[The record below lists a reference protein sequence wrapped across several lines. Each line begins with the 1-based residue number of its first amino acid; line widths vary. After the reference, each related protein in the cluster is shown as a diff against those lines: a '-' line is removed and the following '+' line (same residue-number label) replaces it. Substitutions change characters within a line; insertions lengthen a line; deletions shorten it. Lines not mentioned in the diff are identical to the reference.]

1 MINIIIDMKFSK
13 FNENAFVVLWP
24 TVFKFCGAVGLV
36 KNWKVAKFG
45 FNPISQFRT
54 RLVFMT
60 EICIFSYFS
69 VFSQFWLNFASA
81 SLRKS
86 RTEANFCH
94 LLAFAKPAAPQ
105 KFQPQITIKT
115 GKDWLRPKRP
125 VKDWRPSL
133 LPAPDNPIY
142 KRKFSALCMRRSIW
156 VMTVERKQD
165 QQCHVTPMLIL
176 LFLNVS

>member
-1 MINIIIDMKFSK
+1 MVTSLLPVFLFLSRSWPVFIWKIND
-13 FNENAFVVLWP
+13 LQL
-24 TVFKFCGAVGLV
+24 KFCGAVGLV

-81 SLRKS
+81 RLRKR

-115 GKDWLRPKRP
+115 GQDWLRPKRP

-133 LPAPDNPIY
+133 G
-142 KRKFSALCMRRSIW
+142 SI
-156 VMTVERKQD
+156 D
-165 QQCHVTPMLIL
+165 
-176 LFLNVS
+176 F